1 MSRRADRVVTHNVK
15 LAEAGTLKER
25 VRQQIAESEKLLA
38 DAREAL
44 AWSKTR
50 RRPRIATDA
59 EGVDHP
65 IKA

>member
-1 MSRRADRVVTHNVK
+1 VTANVK
-15 LAEAGTLKER
+15 LAEAGTLAER
-25 VRQQIAESEKLLA
+25 VRRQIAESDKLLA
-38 DAREAL
+38 DAREAMT
-44 AWSKTR
+44 WSKTR

>member
-1 MSRRADRVVTHNVK
+1 MTTNVK

-25 VRQQIAESEKLLA
+25 VRRQIEESEKLLA
-38 DAREAL
+38 DAREAM

-59 EGVDHP
+59 EGDDHP
-65 IKA
+65 VKA

>member
-1 MSRRADRVVTHNVK
+1 MVTRNVT

-25 VRQQIAESEKLLA
+25 VRRQIEETDKLLTE
-38 DAREAL
+38 AREAL

>member
-1 MSRRADRVVTHNVK
+1 MVMTQNVK
-15 LAEAGTLKER
+15 LAEAGTLKEKAR
-25 VRQQIAESEKLLA
+25 KEIAQAAEIVA
-38 DAREAL
+38 DAKDAL
-44 AWSKTR
+44 AWSRTR

>member
-1 MSRRADRVVTHNVK
+1 MTPNVK